1 MVGTRTDGVGRDSNP
16 TRPDTQAEAA
26 WGGFLMWDSYTTMTV
41 TNLGRA
47 AAAGAA
53 GGRAWARG
61 MHDWSWFSG
70 RMQGVWELSTWS

>member
-1 MVGTRTDGVGRDSNP
+1 
-16 TRPDTQAEAA
+16 
-26 WGGFLMWDSYTTMTV
+26 MWDSYTTMTV